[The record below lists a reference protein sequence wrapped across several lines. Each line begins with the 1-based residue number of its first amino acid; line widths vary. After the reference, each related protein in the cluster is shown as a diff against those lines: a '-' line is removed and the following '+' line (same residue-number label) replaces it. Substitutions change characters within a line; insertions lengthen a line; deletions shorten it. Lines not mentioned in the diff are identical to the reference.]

1 MKRTKIEKLIS
12 VIAWLGLVGGIL
24 ISALV
29 CKSTLDSNV
38 SMCFPNA
45 MAELFGGVFLSVGC
59 WAILMELLAL
69 ADRIKKLEN
78 KKEGDYQS

>member
-1 MKRTKIEKLIS
+1 M
-12 VIAWLGLVGGIL
+12 AGIL